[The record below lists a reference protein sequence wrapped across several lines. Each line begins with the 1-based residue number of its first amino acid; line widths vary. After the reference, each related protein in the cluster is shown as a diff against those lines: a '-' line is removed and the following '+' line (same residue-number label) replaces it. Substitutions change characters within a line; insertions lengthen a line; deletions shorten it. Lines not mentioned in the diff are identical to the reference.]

1 MSGPRVFEYAKE
13 IGLETLQLMNKL
25 RDWNIPVKN
34 HMAELDE
41 ATITLI
47 RSKFEEETKTKSAEG
62 SKKKVAKKK
71 VAAAAP
77 KKEAASPGKKTTTRA
92 AAGGAAKKTTSK
104 KAASTVIRRKASE
117 MAESREA
124 AQEEVEEQP
133 APMPHEIQIPP
144 ADVPVVEEQA
154 ADGATA
160 VASPSP
166 QEDAVAVPVTAKRP
180 PGKREVVVEPMQET
194 RGKNIVGRMDLS
206 RAVGPRPAGRPQQG
220 GSYGGRPPQ
229 GQAGPG
235 GQRFGYGSGTTV
247 SSGAPRSR
255 NIRTGFMATPA
266 PAFEAPEDRFKK
278 DERKFKPRP
287 AGAVDEGVTK
297 EGEEVPV
304 FSAAEFRK
312 REMIFQPRKKKG
324 LLNRESLKTQI
335 TTPKA
340 SKRIVKI
347 HDTIQVAEFAKAMG
361 VKAGALITA
370 LMKNGMMVTQN
381 DVLDFDTASLMA
393 TEFGYEV
400 ENVKKSVAEMVQTVA
415 FGELDAE
422 LVRRAPI
429 VTVMGHVDHGK
440 TSLLDAIRKTDVAA
454 GEAGGITQH
463 IGAYSVMLEDGH
475 TVTFIDTPGHAAF
488 TAMRARG
495 ANVTDIAI
503 IVVAADDGMMP
514 QTAEAINHAKAAGV
528 PIIVAINKMDKPGAN
543 PDRIKQQLTEFE
555 LVPEEWGGT
564 TIYCPVSALKKT
576 GIKELLEQV
585 ILTAEVADLKA
596 NPKRSGTGVV
606 IEAKM
611 EKGRG
616 VVATILVKDG
626 TVKQGQAIVAGTTFG
641 RIRAMMDDR
650 GQAAKEAG
658 PSTPVEILGLQ
669 QVPAAG
675 DKFNICETEKIAE
688 SVAQIHKGEIE
699 KKEVTPNSKMS
710 LEDLFSKVQTGDMK
724 ELPIILKTDVSGS
737 SEAIVG
743 MLEKEIKS
751 DKVKVKIVHS
761 AIGGINESDVLLA
774 STSKGIVIGFNVRP
788 DSGALNLAK
797 REGVE
802 IKTYTIIYE
811 LMDDL
816 QKALEG
822 LLAPQIVE
830 KVTGH
835 AAVRD
840 TFTVP
845 KVGTIAGCLVQD
857 GKVVRSGLVR
867 VLREGRIIYD
877 GKVGSL
883 KRFKDDAREVAA
895 GFECGIGIENFNDIK
910 VGDTIE
916 AYEKESVAQTL

>member
-34 HMAELDE
+34 HMAELDD

-71 VAAAAP
+71 AAPASP
-77 KKEAASPGKKTTTRA
+77 KKEAAATPTKKTTTRTA
-92 AAGGAAKKTTSK
+92 PSGAAKKTTSK

-124 AQEEVEEQP
+124 AQEEVETP
-133 APMPHEIQIPP
+133 APMPHEIQVPP
-144 ADVPVVEEQA
+144 AEAPVAEESVAVA
-154 ADGATA
+154 ADSQ
-160 VASPSP
+160 VP
-166 QEDAVAVPVTAKRP
+166 QEDVVVPAPVKRP
-180 PGKREVVVEPMQET
+180 PGKREVLVEPMQET

-206 RAVGPRPAGRPQQG
+206 RAVGPR
-220 GSYGGRPPQ
+220 SGGRPPQ
-229 GQAGPG
+229 QGSPGGRYQGQGAGPG

-266 PAFEAPEDRFKK
+266 PTFEVPEDRFKK

-287 AGAVDEGVTK
+287 PGGAVDEGVTK

-335 TTPKA
+335 TKPKA

-347 HDTIQVAEFAKAMG
+347 HDTTQVAEFAKAMG
-361 VKAGALITA
+361 VKAGALVTA

-381 DVLDFDTASLMA
+381 DILDFDTASLMA

-415 FGELDAE
+415 FGDLGAE

-555 LVPEEWGGT
+555 LVPEEWGGS

-576 GIKELLEQV
+576 GVKELLEQV
-585 ILTAEVADLKA
+585 ILTAEVSDLKA

-626 TVKQGQAIVAGTTFG
+626 TVRQGQAIVAGTAFG

-650 GQAAKEAG
+650 GHAVKEAG

-669 QVPAAG
+669 EVPAAG

-688 SVAQIHKGEIE
+688 SVAQVHRAETE

-710 LEDLFSKVQTGDMK
+710 LEDLFSKVQTGDVK

-743 MLEKEIKS
+743 MLGKEIKS

-830 KVTGH
+830 KVMGH

-916 AYEKESVAQTL
+916 AYEKESIAQTL